1 LDHAAHFGRRTA
13 NPGSRPTLIKVPAQG
28 RGGAGIHSNS
38 RTRVAVYFAGGGGG
52 DSQHLADAGPRV
64 FLSFLILLFFGP
76 HLHL

>member
-52 DSQHLADAGPRV
+52 IHSTSRTRV
-64 FLSFLILLFFGP
+64 PVFFFP
-76 HLHL
+76 F

>member
-28 RGGAGIHSNS
+28 RGGSGNTQQLADAGRSVF
-38 RTRVAVYFAGGGGG
+38 RRGGG